1 MGKIATTWK
10 LMKESWQVL
19 MRDKHLVW
27 FPIASS
33 LACFL
38 VFLTFVGPFIG
49 VEVIGF
55 LGNRG
60 LSQTLAYVVLFLYY
74 VCNFLIAYFFNAA
87 LIDYVVTRA
96 RGGEP
101 TLGGSL
107 KVALRHLPQIAVW
120 ALVSATVGVVLKAI
134 SSRAGVLAQVVIAI
148 VGVGWTFLTYFV
160 VPFIVLE
167 RKDAFGAIGASKD
180 LLVKTWGQ
188 QLISNVSYGLIGFFL
203 TLPAIV
209 LLVATVIGAIAS
221 GVAGSWGATGAWG
234 TLAFVA
240 FLYILA
246 VGIVISTL
254 DAIFA
259 AALFLHVRT
268 GEAPPE
274 FSAETLGNAIR
285 GASVPGRPAFPPA
298 T

>member
-1 MGKIATTWK
+1 
-10 LMKESWQVL
+10 MKESWRLL
-19 MRDKHLVW
+19 MHDKRLVW

-38 VFLTFVGPFIG
+38 IFIAFVGPFVG
-49 VEVIGF
+49 VEVIGV
-55 LGNRG
+55 LGGRG
-60 LSQTLAYVVLFLYY
+60 LSQTLSYVVLFLYY
-74 VCNFLIAYFFNAA
+74 VCNFFIAYFFNAA
-87 LIDYVVTRA
+87 LIDYVITRA

-107 KVALRHLPQIAVW
+107 KVALHHLPQIALW

-134 SSRAGVLAQVVIAI
+134 SARAGVLAQIVIAI

-160 VPFIVLE
+160 VPFIVVE
-167 RKDAFGAIGASKD
+167 RKGAFGAIGASRD

-188 QLISNVSYGLIGFFL
+188 QLVSNVSYGLIGFFL

-209 LLVATVIGAIAS
+209 LLVATVIAAIGS
-221 GVAGSWGATGAWG
+221 GVSGSWGATGAWG

-268 GEAPPE
+268 GETPPE
-274 FSAETLGNAIR
+274 FSADTMANAIR
-285 GASVPGRPAFPPA
+285 AASMPGLPAFPPA